1 MILPLVVGAWILMLL
16 AVVSLCAAARAG
28 DRQQQVHGPQQA
40 VVPAQHSWE
49 LTQSAIVARRGA
61 EDAVSS
67 ASQPA
72 GSLARTAA

>member
-1 MILPLVVGAWILMLL
+1 MILLLVIGTWILMLL

-40 VVPAQHSWE
+40 VAQAQHSWE
-49 LTQSAIVARRGA
+49 LAQSPIVARRGA
-61 EDAVSS
+61 EDAVAP

>member
-1 MILPLVVGAWILMLL
+1 MILPLVIGVWILMLL

-40 VVPAQHSWE
+40 VAPAQHSWE
-49 LTQSAIVARRGA
+49 LAQSAIVARRGG
-61 EDAVSS
+61 EDAV
-67 ASQPA
+67 ALAAQPA

>member
-1 MILPLVVGAWILMLL
+1 MIPLLVIGAWILMLL

-28 DRQQQVHGPQQA
+28 DRQQQAHGPQQA
-40 VVPAQHSWE
+40 VAQAQHSWE
-49 LTQSAIVARRGA
+49 LAESAIVARRGA
-61 EDAVSS
+61 EDAVAS